1 APRAGG
7 GGLVPGGDGWDD
19 AGGPICGPS
28 GAAVVVGTGFG
39 RRGVFEDCRR
49 ETRGLRWGPRRAGGL
64 AAGSGA
70 PPRGAPR
77 RGPPPGRPAAPP
89 APPRPLRRPV
99 FRFVAERAPSVHRAT
114 WRCGL
119 HWPGW
124 KQGHHVKTWTSF
136 GIAIVIAVG
145 AMLPLQAL
153 VNARL
158 GALTHGAGYASFVSF
173 LVGTCLLGSILLL
186 SRTPLLPA
194 QPLAS
199 LPAWI
204 WAGGAIGAS
213 LVLVATALV
222 PRLGAAGLFCLVV
235 LGQVLGSLLLDHYGV
250 LGPRR

>member
-1 APRAGG
+1 M
-7 GGLVPGGDGWDD
+7 
-19 AGGPICGPS
+19 
-28 GAAVVVGTGFG
+28 
-39 RRGVFEDCRR
+39 
-49 ETRGLRWGPRRAGGL
+49 
-64 AAGSGA
+64 
-70 PPRGAPR
+70 
-77 RGPPPGRPAAPP
+77 
-89 APPRPLRRPV
+89 
-99 FRFVAERAPSVHRAT
+99 
-114 WRCGL
+114 
-119 HWPGW
+119 
-124 KQGHHVKTWTSF
+124 KTWTSF

-158 GALTHGAGYASFVSF
+158 GALTHGALYASFVSF

-235 LGQVLGSLLLDHYGV
+235 LGQVLGPLLLDHYGV
-250 LGPRR
+250 LGPRRPVDLSRIGGALLVIVGAALVVRPWQR